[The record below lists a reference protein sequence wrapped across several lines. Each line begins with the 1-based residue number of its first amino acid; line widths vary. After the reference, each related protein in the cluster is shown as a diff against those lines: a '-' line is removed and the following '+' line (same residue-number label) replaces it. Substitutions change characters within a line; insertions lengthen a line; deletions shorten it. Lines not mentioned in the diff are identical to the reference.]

1 MRRFSPLLILLGILP
16 ALLAAG
22 CSGTPT
28 AVGTRAD
35 EFTPEILADY
45 KVPEESQAF
54 SPDVMNFL
62 VVGDWGRNGF
72 FNQRD
77 VAVTMGEVGARI
89 NSRFTISTGDNFY
102 TEGVDSIEDPKW
114 ERSFENIYT
123 APALQSRWYSVLGNH
138 DWQGDYQAQIDYM
151 TKSPRWHMPARYYT
165 ETVQVDDSTQA
176 LFVYLD
182 TTPLSERE
190 PRGKYNKTEDWDPEA
205 QLAWLDKT
213 LAESDAAWKIVVGHH
228 PIYVGSVR
236 YEDNPRLIESL
247 VPIFENR
254 GVQAYFAGHDHN
266 LQHHRPEG
274 SPVDYFVSGAGSL
287 TRGVVQTPNTL
298 FALRVSGFMAVS
310 LLRENLYVHA
320 FEENGQ
326 LVYAT
331 FIPRVR
337 PDLHSDRE
345 IDEET
350 DLSDPKV
357 RADQEAAEE
366 DDGEGTL
373 RTP

>member
-1 MRRFSPLLILLGILP
+1 MMRRLSPLLFLLSLVP
-16 ALLAAG
+16 ALMAAG
-22 CSGTPT
+22 CSGAEPT
-28 AVGTRAD
+28 AVGTRA
-35 EFTPEILADY
+35 EQFTPEIMADFSL
-45 KVPEESQAF
+45 PEESRAF
-54 SPDVMNFL
+54 VPEVLNFL

-72 FNQRD
+72 FNQRN
-77 VAVTMGEVGARI
+77 VAVSMGEVGARI

-165 ETVQVDDSTQA
+165 QSITVDDSTEA

-182 TTPLSERE
+182 TTPLSEKE
-190 PRGKYNKTEDWDPEA
+190 PRSKYNKTEDWDREA
-205 QLAWLDKT
+205 QLEWLDKT
-213 LAESDAAWKIVVGHH
+213 LAESDAQWKIVVGHH

-247 VPIFENR
+247 VPIFEER

-298 FALRVSGFMAVS
+298 FALRVSGFMAIS
-310 LLRENLYVHA
+310 LLRESLFVHA
-320 FEENGQ
+320 FEEDGA

-331 FIPRVR
+331 SIPRER
-337 PDLHSDRE
+337 LDLHSDRE
-345 IDEET
+345 IRQET
-350 DLSDPKV
+350 DLSDPEV

-366 DDGEGTL
+366 DDGEGSL
-373 RTP
+373 R